1 MSQELLQ
8 QTRVELASSRATRSG
23 PDWRLSLWQIV
34 LSSDEAVFG
43 GWENVSKKYDV
54 AYQTDEGLH
63 DNRPQ
68 SMLVYAPSRTV
79 AVYAKAEFCDATG
92 DAAVTGIPGLGV
104 KGRGPHWQA

>member
-1 MSQELLQ
+1 MFPGP
-8 QTRVELASSRATRSG
+8 SSKWCVC
-23 PDWRLSLWQIV
+23 PWQIV

-54 AYQTDEGLH
+54 AYQTDEGLY
-63 DNRPQ
+63 DGRPH

-79 AVYAKAEFCDATG
+79 AVYAKAEFCDARG

-104 KGRGPHWQA
+104 KGRGPHFQP